1 MFPVT
6 LQDSELQWK
15 IQIYYDVPSDQ
26 LLLTINDKDFL
37 SMPYQADIIPNGPV
51 NIDAGFIKLDGEE
64 VNTGFSQYVDFFDR
78 VFDGKR
84 QPTTSIE
91 IHYNFS
97 TSSKEVVN
105 SVIDVLGRTI
115 DAEAGLNSLTIK
127 SFYDQN

>member
-15 IQIYYDVPSDQ
+15 ILVNYDVPSDE

-37 SMPYQADIIPNGPV
+37 TMPYQADIIPNGPV
-51 NIDAGFIKLDGEE
+51 NIDYAYIKLDGDE
-64 VNTGFSQYVDFFDR
+64 VNDGFSQYADFFDR

-91 IHYNFS
+91 IENGCIHSLIILLARQTNL
-97 TSSKEVVN
+97 K
-105 SVIDVLGRTI
+105 L
-115 DAEAGLNSLTIK
+115 LNLNNYHL
-127 SFYDQN
+127 F